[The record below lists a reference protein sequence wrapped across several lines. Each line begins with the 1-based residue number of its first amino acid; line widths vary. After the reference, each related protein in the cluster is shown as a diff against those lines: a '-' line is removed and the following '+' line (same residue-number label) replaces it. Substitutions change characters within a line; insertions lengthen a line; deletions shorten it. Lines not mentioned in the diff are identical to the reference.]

1 MTLRIVLEEK
11 KGVTPKAV
19 CEKKRKIMNMYNR
32 KETAFERITK
42 WNDTFWEEKNMGVT
56 PERMTP
62 KVKK

>member
-1 MTLRIVLEEK
+1 MCGKHRQKSMALRIILEEK

-42 WNDTFWEEKNMGVT
+42 WNDTFWEEKKT
-56 PERMTP
+56 
-62 KVKK
+62 